1 MKKSEE
7 RLRVI
12 NNIKKAI
19 KEGKLNSKVEQND
32 HIVTIEERN
41 KVILNYDC
49 QKKKL
54 KNKII
59 YILAR
64 KVTNKITNNLNK
76 NTKIV
81 GIENIKNINTGAII
95 TSNHFNKV
103 DNTIIRYMMQ
113 KIKKENK
120 FEIVVQETNFF
131 MPGIL
136 GWLVRNNKTI
146 PLSINHKYIS
156 DNFNPTIKAFLE
168 KKNFIL
174 IYPEEEMWFNY
185 KKPRPLK
192 SGAYH
197 YATKYNVPIIPCF
210 VKIDD
215 LGEIGEDGFKKSQYT
230 LYIMPPIYPDENKD
244 LRSNKNEMK
253 NKDYELKVKAYERA
267 YNKKLSYEFN
277 EKEDIAGW

>member
-120 FEIVVQETNFF
+120 FEIVVQETNFLCQEYLDGLSEIIKLF
-131 MPGIL
+131 H
-136 GWLVRNNKTI
+136 LV
-146 PLSINHKYIS
+146 
-156 DNFNPTIKAFLE
+156 
-168 KKNFIL
+168 
-174 IYPEEEMWFNY
+174 
-185 KKPRPLK
+185 
-192 SGAYH
+192 
-197 YATKYNVPIIPCF
+197 
-210 VKIDD
+210 
-215 LGEIGEDGFKKSQYT
+215 
-230 LYIMPPIYPDENKD
+230 
-244 LRSNKNEMK
+244 
-253 NKDYELKVKAYERA
+253 
-267 YNKKLSYEFN
+267 
-277 EKEDIAGW
+277 

>member
-95 TSNHFNKV
+95 TSNHFNKE

>member
-12 NNIKKAI
+12 NNIKKVI

-168 KKNFIL
+168 KKF
-174 IYPEEEMWFNY
+174 
-185 KKPRPLK
+185 
-192 SGAYH
+192 
-197 YATKYNVPIIPCF
+197 
-210 VKIDD
+210 
-215 LGEIGEDGFKKSQYT
+215 
-230 LYIMPPIYPDENKD
+230 LY
-244 LRSNKNEMK
+244 
-253 NKDYELKVKAYERA
+253 
-267 YNKKLSYEFN
+267 
-277 EKEDIAGW
+277 